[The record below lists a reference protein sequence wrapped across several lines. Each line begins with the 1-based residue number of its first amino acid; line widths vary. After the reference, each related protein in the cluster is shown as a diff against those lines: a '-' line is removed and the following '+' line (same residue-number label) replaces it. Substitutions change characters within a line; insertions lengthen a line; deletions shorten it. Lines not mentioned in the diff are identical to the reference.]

1 MHRDYVMTANAPS
14 TQHNASRRLPQSGIT
29 LGFSAYIIWGLVTIF
44 WKQLK
49 SFDSFEL
56 IGWRITTSAILL
68 VAYMTATKKMKP
80 LLLTMRDPQ
89 TLVRLIVASIL
100 LTINWSTYVWAV
112 VNGHV
117 IEAALGYFIA
127 PLSTMVLGVFALH
140 EKLRRSQM
148 VAVCFALCGV
158 AVLTIEYGRVP
169 WIALT
174 IASSWTFYGYLK
186 KQVQLPPLESLTG
199 EVTVAFIP
207 AVIYIA
213 MCWNRVNSVSN
224 TASSTQWLLITL
236 TGFIT
241 TVPLLLFAAAS
252 QRIPLTLI
260 GPMQYINPTINFLLG
275 WLLYDEEITTT
286 KVAGFALIWIC
297 LAIVLLD
304 LFIWQRRAVRSQP
317 QSA

>member
-1 MHRDYVMTANAPS
+1 MHRDYVMTPNAPS

-29 LGFSAYIIWGLVTIF
+29 LGFSAYTIWGLVTIF

-80 LLLTMRDPQ
+80 LLLTMRDPR

-100 LTINWSTYVWAV
+100 LTVNWSTYVWAV

-224 TASSTQWLLITL
+224 TASSTQWLLIAL

-275 WLLYDEEITTT
+275 WLVYNEEITST

-297 LAIVLLD
+297 LGIVLLD
-304 LFIWQRRAVRSQP
+304 LFIWQRRAVQSQP

>member
-1 MHRDYVMTANAPS
+1 
-14 TQHNASRRLPQSGIT
+14 
-29 LGFSAYIIWGLVTIF
+29 
-44 WKQLK
+44 
-49 SFDSFEL
+49 
-56 IGWRITTSAILL
+56 
-68 VAYMTATKKMKP
+68 MTATKRMKP
-80 LLLTMRDPQ
+80 LLTTMRDPR

-100 LTINWSTYVWAV
+100 LTINWTTYVWAV
-112 VNGHV
+112 INGHV

-127 PLSTMVLGVFALH
+127 PLSTMVLGVFVLH

-199 EVTVAFIP
+199 EVIVAFIP
-207 AVIYIA
+207 ALIYIA
-213 MCWNRVNSVSN
+213 MCWNYTNSVSN
-224 TASSTQWLLITL
+224 TASSTQWLLIAL
-236 TGFIT
+236 TGFVT
-241 TVPLLLFAAAS
+241 TVPLLMFAAAS

-260 GPMQYINPTINFLLG
+260 GPMQYINPTVNFLLG

>member
-1 MHRDYVMTANAPS
+1 MTPNAPS

-29 LGFSAYIIWGLVTIF
+29 LGFSAYTIWGLVTIF

-80 LLLTMRDPQ
+80 LLLTMCDPQ
-89 TLVRLIVASIL
+89 TLVRLIAASIL

-224 TASSTQWLLITL
+224 TASSTQWLLIAL

-275 WLLYDEEITTT
+275 WLLYNEEITTT

-304 LFIWQRRAVRSQP
+304 LFIWQRRAVQSQP

>member
-1 MHRDYVMTANAPS
+1 MHRDYVMTPNAAA

-29 LGFSAYIIWGLVTIF
+29 LGFSAYTIWGLVTIF

-80 LLLTMRDPQ
+80 LLLTMRDPR

-100 LTINWSTYVWAV
+100 LTVNWSTYVWAV

-224 TASSTQWLLITL
+224 TASSTQWLLIAL

-275 WLLYDEEITTT
+275 WLVYNEEITTT

-297 LAIVLLD
+297 LGIVLLD
-304 LFIWQRRAVRSQP
+304 LFIWQRRAVQSQP

>member
-1 MHRDYVMTANAPS
+1 MHRDYVMTPNAPA

-29 LGFSAYIIWGLVTIF
+29 LGFSAYTIWGLVTIF

-80 LLLTMRDPQ
+80 LLLTMRDPR

-100 LTINWSTYVWAV
+100 LTVNWSTYVWAV

-224 TASSTQWLLITL
+224 TASSTQWLLIAL

-275 WLLYDEEITTT
+275 WLVYNEEITTT

-297 LAIVLLD
+297 LGIVLLD
-304 LFIWQRRAVRSQP
+304 LFIWQRRAVQSQP

>member
-1 MHRDYVMTANAPS
+1 
-14 TQHNASRRLPQSGIT
+14 
-29 LGFSAYIIWGLVTIF
+29 
-44 WKQLK
+44 
-49 SFDSFEL
+49 
-56 IGWRITTSAILL
+56 
-68 VAYMTATKKMKP
+68 
-80 LLLTMRDPQ
+80 
-89 TLVRLIVASIL
+89 
-100 LTINWSTYVWAV
+100 
-112 VNGHV
+112 
-117 IEAALGYFIA
+117 
-127 PLSTMVLGVFALH
+127 
-140 EKLRRSQM
+140 M

-224 TASSTQWLLITL
+224 TASSTQWLLIAL

-241 TVPLLLFAAAS
+241 TVPLLMFAAAS

-275 WLLYDEEITTT
+275 WLVYNEEITTT

-297 LAIVLLD
+297 LGIVLLD
-304 LFIWQRRAVRSQP
+304 LFIWQRRAVQSQP

>member
-1 MHRDYVMTANAPS
+1 MTPNAAA
-14 TQHNASRRLPQSGIT
+14 TQHDAARRVTQSGVT

-44 WKQLK
+44 WKYLK
-49 SFDSFEL
+49 DFDSFEL
-56 IGWRITTSAILL
+56 IGWRITTSAIML
-68 VAYMTATKKMKP
+68 VGYMAATKRLIP
-80 LLLTMRDPQ
+80 LLATIRDPR
-89 TLVRLIVASIL
+89 TLVRLTLASIL
-100 LTINWSTYVWAV
+100 LTINWTTYVWAV

-127 PLSTMVLGVFALH
+127 PLGTMVLGVFVLR
-140 EKLRRSQM
+140 EKLRRPQII
-148 VAVCFALCGV
+148 AVCFALCGV
-158 AVLTIEYGRVP
+158 VVLTIEYGRVP
-169 WIALT
+169 WIALI

-199 EVTVAFIP
+199 EVVIAFIP
-207 AVIYIA
+207 ALIYVA
-213 MCWNRVNSVSN
+213 VCWNHTNSVSN
-224 TASSTQWLLITL
+224 TASSVQWLLIAL
-236 TGFIT
+236 TGLIT

-275 WLLYDEEITTT
+275 WLLYNEEITAT
-286 KVAGFALIWIC
+286 KIAGFALIWIC

-304 LFIWQRRAVRSQP
+304 LFIWQQRAEQSQQ

>member
-1 MHRDYVMTANAPS
+1 MTPSAPS
-14 TQHNASRRLPQSGIT
+14 TQHDASRRIAQSGVT
-29 LGFSAYIIWGLVTIF
+29 LGFGAYVIWGLVTIF
-44 WKQLK
+44 WKHLK

-68 VAYMTATKKMKP
+68 VAYMTVTKRMKP
-80 LLLTMRDPQ
+80 LLTTMRNPR
-89 TLVRLIVASIL
+89 TLVRLILASIL
-100 LTINWSTYVWAV
+100 LTINWTTYVWAV

-117 IEAALGYFIA
+117 IETALGYFIA
-127 PLSTMVLGVFALH
+127 PLGTMVLGVYVLH
-140 EKLRRSQM
+140 EKLRRPQIISI
-148 VAVCFALCGV
+148 CFAVCGV

-174 IASSWTFYGYLK
+174 LASSWTFYGYLK
-186 KQVQLPPLESLTG
+186 KQVHLPPLESLTG
-199 EVTVAFIP
+199 EVIVAFIP
-207 AVIYIA
+207 ALTYIA
-213 MCWNRVNSVSN
+213 VCWNRVSSVSN
-224 TASSTQWLLITL
+224 TASATQWLFIVL
-236 TGFIT
+236 TGFVT

-275 WLLYDEEITTT
+275 WLLYAEEITTT

-304 LFIWQRRAVRSQP
+304 LFIWQKRAVQSRP

>member
-1 MHRDYVMTANAPS
+1 MTPNAAA
-14 TQHNASRRLPQSGIT
+14 TQHDAARRLPQSGIT
-29 LGFSAYIIWGLVTIF
+29 LGIGAYLIWGLVTIF
-44 WKQLK
+44 WKHLK
-49 SFDSFEL
+49 GFDAFEL

-68 VAYMTATKKMKP
+68 IAYMTATKKMKP
-80 LLLTMRDPQ
+80 LLLTMRDPR

-100 LTINWSTYVWAV
+100 LTVNWSTYVWAV

-199 EVTVAFIP
+199 EVIVAFIP
-207 AVIYIA
+207 ALIYVA
-213 MCWNRVNSVSN
+213 VCWNRVNSVSN
-224 TASSTQWLLITL
+224 TASSTQWVLIAL
-236 TGFIT
+236 TGFVT
-241 TVPLLLFAAAS
+241 TVPLLLFAASS

-260 GPMQYINPTINFLLG
+260 GPMQYIVPTINFLLG

-286 KVAGFALIWIC
+286 RVAGFALIWIC

-304 LFIWQRRAVRSQP
+304 LFIWQRRAVQSQP

>member
-1 MHRDYVMTANAPS
+1 MHRDYVMTPNAAA
-14 TQHNASRRLPQSGIT
+14 TQHDAARRVTQSGVT

-44 WKQLK
+44 WKYLK
-49 SFDSFEL
+49 DFDSFEL
-56 IGWRITTSAILL
+56 IGWRITTSAIML
-68 VAYMTATKKMKP
+68 VGYMAVTKRLIP
-80 LLLTMRDPQ
+80 LLATMRDPR
-89 TLVRLIVASIL
+89 TLVRLTLASIL
-100 LTINWSTYVWAV
+100 LTINWTTYVWAV

-127 PLSTMVLGVFALH
+127 PLGTMVLGVFVLH
-140 EKLRRSQM
+140 EKLRRPQII
-148 VAVCFALCGV
+148 AVCFAFCGV
-158 AVLTIEYGRVP
+158 VVLTIEYGRVP

-186 KQVQLPPLESLTG
+186 KQVRLPPLESLTG
-199 EVTVAFIP
+199 EVVIAFIP
-207 AVIYIA
+207 ALIYVA
-213 MCWNRVNSVSN
+213 VCWNHTNSVSN
-224 TASSTQWLLITL
+224 TASSVQWLLIAL
-236 TGFIT
+236 TGLIT

-275 WLLYDEEITTT
+275 WLLYNEEITAT

-304 LFIWQRRAVRSQP
+304 LFIWQQRAEQSQQ

>member
-1 MHRDYVMTANAPS
+1 MAVTK
-14 TQHNASRRLPQSGIT
+14 RLI
-29 LGFSAYIIWGLVTIF
+29 
-44 WKQLK
+44 
-49 SFDSFEL
+49 
-56 IGWRITTSAILL
+56 
-68 VAYMTATKKMKP
+68 P
-80 LLLTMRDPQ
+80 LLATMRDPR
-89 TLVRLIVASIL
+89 TLVRLTLASIL
-100 LTINWSTYVWAV
+100 LTINWTTYVWAV

-127 PLSTMVLGVFALH
+127 PLGTMVLGVFVLR
-140 EKLRRSQM
+140 EKLRRPQII
-148 VAVCFALCGV
+148 AVCFALCGV
-158 AVLTIEYGRVP
+158 VVLTIEYGRVP

-186 KQVQLPPLESLTG
+186 KQVRLPPLESLTG
-199 EVTVAFIP
+199 EVVIAFIP
-207 AVIYIA
+207 ALIYVA
-213 MCWNRVNSVSN
+213 VCWNHTNSVSN
-224 TASSTQWLLITL
+224 TASSVQWLLIAL
-236 TGFIT
+236 TGLIT

-275 WLLYDEEITTT
+275 WLLYNEEITAT

-304 LFIWQRRAVRSQP
+304 LFIWQQRAEQSQQ

>member
-1 MHRDYVMTANAPS
+1 MTPNAPS
-14 TQHNASRRLPQSGIT
+14 TQHDASRRIAQSGIT
-29 LGFSAYIIWGLVTIF
+29 LGFGAYIIWGLVTIF

-199 EVTVAFIP
+199 EVIVAFIP
-207 AVIYIA
+207 ALIYVA
-213 MCWNRVNSVSN
+213 MCWNHTNSVSN
-224 TASSTQWLLITL
+224 IASSTQWLLIAL
-236 TGFIT
+236 TGFVT
-241 TVPLLLFAAAS
+241 TVPLLLFAASS

-260 GPMQYINPTINFLLG
+260 GPMQYIVPIINFLLG
-275 WLLYDEEITTT
+275 WLLYAEEITTT
-286 KVAGFALIWIC
+286 KVAGFALIWVC

-304 LFIWQRRAVRSQP
+304 LFIWQRRAVQSQP

>member
-1 MHRDYVMTANAPS
+1 MTPNAGA
-14 TQHNASRRLPQSGIT
+14 TQQEASRRVTQSGVT
-29 LGFSAYIIWGLVTIF
+29 LGFTSYLIWGLVTIF
-44 WKQLK
+44 WKHLK
-49 SFDSFEL
+49 GFDSFEL
-56 IGWRITTSAILL
+56 IGWRITTSTILL
-68 VAYMTATKKMKP
+68 VAYMTVTKKMKP
-80 LLLTMRDPQ
+80 LLTTMCDSR
-89 TLVRLIVASIL
+89 TLVRLIMASIL
-100 LTINWSTYVWAV
+100 LTINWTTYVWAV

-117 IEAALGYFIA
+117 LEAALGYFIA
-127 PLSTMVLGVFALH
+127 PLCTMVLGVFVLH
-140 EKLRRSQM
+140 EKLRRPQIF
-148 VAVCFALCGV
+148 AIIFALCGV
-158 AVLTIEYGRVP
+158 AVITIEYGRVP

-199 EVTVAFIP
+199 EVIVAFIP
-207 AVIYIA
+207 ALMYVAI
-213 MCWNRVNSVSN
+213 CWNHTNSVSN
-224 TASSTQWLLITL
+224 TASSTQWLLIAL
-236 TGFIT
+236 TGLIT

-275 WLLYDEEITTT
+275 WLLYSEEITAT

-304 LFIWQRRAVRSQP
+304 LFIWQQRAVQSQP

>member
-1 MHRDYVMTANAPS
+1 MHRDYVMTPNAAA

-29 LGFSAYIIWGLVTIF
+29 LGFSAYTIWGLVTIF

-80 LLLTMRDPQ
+80 LLLTMRDPR

-100 LTINWSTYVWAV
+100 LTVNWSTYVWAV

-199 EVTVAFIP
+199 EVIVAFIP
-207 AVIYIA
+207 ALIYIA

-224 TASSTQWLLITL
+224 TASSTQWLLIAL

-275 WLLYDEEITTT
+275 WLVYNEEITTT

-297 LAIVLLD
+297 LGIVLLD
-304 LFIWQRRAVRSQP
+304 LFIWQRRAVQSQP

>member
-1 MHRDYVMTANAPS
+1 MTPNAPA
-14 TQHNASRRLPQSGIT
+14 TQHDASRRIAQSGIT
-29 LGFSAYIIWGLVTIF
+29 LGFGAYIIWGLVTIF
-44 WKQLK
+44 WKHLK
-49 SFDSFEL
+49 SFDAFEL

-68 VAYMTATKKMKP
+68 VAYMTATKRMKP
-80 LLLTMRDPQ
+80 LLTTMRDPR

-100 LTINWSTYVWAV
+100 LTINWTTYVWAV

-127 PLSTMVLGVFALH
+127 PLSTMVLGVFVLH

-186 KQVQLPPLESLTG
+186 KQVQLPPLESMTG
-199 EVTVAFIP
+199 EVIVAFIP
-207 AVIYIA
+207 ALIYIA
-213 MCWNRVNSVSN
+213 MCWNYTNSVSN
-224 TASSTQWLLITL
+224 TASSTQWLLIAL